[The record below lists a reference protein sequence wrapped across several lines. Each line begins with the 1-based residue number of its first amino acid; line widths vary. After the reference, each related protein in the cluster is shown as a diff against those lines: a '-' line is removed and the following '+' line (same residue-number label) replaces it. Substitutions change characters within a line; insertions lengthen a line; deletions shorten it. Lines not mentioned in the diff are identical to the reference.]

1 MTYIFLIC
9 CYINGYLLFL
19 VCIIYVRHCFT
30 FSKLLWSTFRIWYVV
45 CKRNKFIWIMIPEAI
60 INLSSDLSG
69 LLQLKQTRNKMWL
82 LTNLCGGHQ
91 LSREFGVSV
100 GLQGQVSLTALWVLQ
115 LPVWFASWHWR
126 WSWRCWYQ
134 KKEQL
139 IAVLA
144 AASSL
149 LLGKQGC
156 WWNYLDAEGPSC
168 NHLAS

>member
-1 MTYIFLIC
+1 MAVCYFWFALYILDIALHFLSYC
-9 CYINGYLLFL
+9 DPHSEYGMWCAKEINLSES
-19 VCIIYVRHCFT
+19 C
-30 FSKLLWSTFRIWYVV
+30 
-45 CKRNKFIWIMIPEAI
+45 IPEALI
-60 INLSSDLSG
+60 SLSSDLSG
-69 LLQLKQTRNKMWL
+69 LLQLKQTRNEMWL

-134 KKEQL
+134 KKEPL
-139 IAVLA
+139 VAVLA